1 MSSRLAISRYSAP
14 RPDPF
19 AIAAALLAPQMATRL
34 WKLGDA
40 HGWHERDCPVC
51 GADHARPDQLQPGGD
66 WTTWLI
72 LTGRGWGKTRT
83 GAEWLAEQME
93 ATPDSEW
100 AIIAP
105 KLADARTVCVEG
117 KVGLLRVLSTGV
129 LAGYNKNTY
138 EVLLTNGA
146 KAFLYGAEEPRVGVR
161 GRNLSGAW
169 CDELASWR
177 YREVW
182 DEGLMPALRVGERPR
197 VVVTTT
203 PKTVPLI
210 RELAGR
216 DDASVHVTR
225 GSTFDNAANLSPAA
239 LEELKRRY
247 EGTRLGRQELYAE
260 IIDDVEGAL
269 WTRSQLEASR
279 VRQAEL
285 PTFVRIVIG
294 VDPSGGVAETGI
306 IVGGLGVDRHGYIL
320 DDCTVGGSPNA
331 WGAAVIDALDKY
343 QGDRIVAEVN
353 QGGAMVSST
362 IRTVRENAP
371 IRTVRAARAK
381 QARAEPVAALYEQG
395 RVHHVGAFPLL
406 EDQMCGWEPNSNA
419 PSPDRLDALVWALT
433 DLMLGEC
440 ESTPEGPQVVT
451 AGRSYG

>member
-1 MSSRLAISRYSAP
+1 VSSHPATSRFSAP

-19 AIAAALLAPQMATRL
+19 AIAAALLAPAAAVRS
-34 WKLGDA
+34 WRLGDA

-51 GADHARPDQLQPGGD
+51 GADHARPEQLPPPGD
-66 WTTWLI
+66 WTAWLI
-72 LTGRGWGKTRT
+72 LSGRGWGKTRT
-83 GAEWLAEQME
+83 GAEWLAEWME

-117 KVGLLRVLSTGV
+117 KVGLLRVLSPGV

-138 EVLLTNGA
+138 EVTLTNGA

-169 CDELASWR
+169 CDELAAWR

-203 PKTVPLI
+203 PKPVPLI

-216 DDASVHVTR
+216 GDGSVHVTR

-239 LEELKRRY
+239 LEELRRRY

-260 IIDDVEGAL
+260 IIEDVEGAL
-269 WTRSQLEASR
+269 WSRGQLEALR
-279 VRQAEL
+279 VRQSQL
-285 PTFVRIVIG
+285 PDFARIVVG
-294 VDPSGGVAETGI
+294 VDPSGGTAETGI
-306 IVGGLGVDRHGYIL
+306 VVAGLGADRHAYVL
-320 DDCTVGGSPNA
+320 DDCTAGGSPNV
-331 WGAAVIDALDKY
+331 WGVAVIDALDKY

-353 QGGAMVSST
+353 QGGAMVTST

-406 EDQMCGWEPNSNA
+406 EDQLCGWEPNSNA

-433 DLMLGEC
+433 DLMLGES
-440 ESTPEGPQVVT
+440 EWVPQAPNVI
-451 AGRSYG
+451 AGQRSYG